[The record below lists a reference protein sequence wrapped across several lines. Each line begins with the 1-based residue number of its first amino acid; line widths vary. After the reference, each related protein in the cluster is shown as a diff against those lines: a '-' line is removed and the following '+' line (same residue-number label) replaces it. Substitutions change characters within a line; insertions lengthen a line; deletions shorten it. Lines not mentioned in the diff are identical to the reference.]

1 MGKDKNKTVHP
12 NTRTLN
18 EEIYATV
25 FIHYSKYCT
34 LF

>member
-1 MGKDKNKTVHP
+1 MGKDKNKKCASKHTYK
-12 NTRTLN
+12 N